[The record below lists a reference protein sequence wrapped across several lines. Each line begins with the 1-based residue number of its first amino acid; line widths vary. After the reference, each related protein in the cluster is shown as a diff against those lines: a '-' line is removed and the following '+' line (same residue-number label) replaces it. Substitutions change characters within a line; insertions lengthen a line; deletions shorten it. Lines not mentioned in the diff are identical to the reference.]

1 MTTKPISS
9 TLLPTGRRWRQVRAR
24 LREALWVIP
33 TLYVIAATVL
43 AVGLT
48 RLDQQHP
55 LDLGWELS
63 AASASTT
70 LAALGGG
77 MITFTGFVTS
87 VILMIVQFGS
97 SQFSPRFLRWFRSEA
112 TLKHALGTFIAT
124 FLFALVAT
132 AITGRGAT
140 DAVPYRAL
148 LGALMLTI
156 ASIGWFLALIS
167 RTSDNL
173 RVARATQRIDAQAR
187 EVFDS
192 VYPETHSDVKAAVVV
207 ARAVDGIEPVQVLRH
222 RGVGAILVSIDRR
235 ALAQLAASH
244 QATIEFV
251 TAVGDHVVTDG
262 PVLRVY
268 GASPI
273 SERRLRTGLTFGDER
288 TPEDDPAFT
297 LRLLVDVAIKALSP
311 AVNDPTTAVQ
321 SIHRIEDV
329 LRYASA
335 KHLSVG
341 VTTDAAG
348 VPCLIYPTPGWDD
361 LVSLAL
367 SEIRLFGAGQ
377 YQVAR
382 RVRALLEDL
391 IADLPGERRPALEQ
405 QLGLLDDAVNAE
417 MAPSQLAP
425 AFVADRQGIGG
436 SGTSSGLPSS
446 SIRTPTEPAP

>member
-1 MTTKPISS
+1 MASKQVSS
-9 TLLPTGRRWRQVRAR
+9 TLLPTGRRWRQQQAR
-24 LREALWVIP
+24 IREALWVIP
-33 TLYVIAATVL
+33 AIYVVAATVL
-43 AVGLT
+43 SVGLT
-48 RLDQQHP
+48 HLDQQHP
-55 LDLGWELS
+55 LNLGWGLS
-63 AASASTT
+63 AASASTA
-70 LAALGGG
+70 LSALGGG

-132 AITGRGAT
+132 AMTGRGAN

-148 LGALMLTI
+148 LGAMVLTLG
-156 ASIGWFLALIS
+156 SIGWFLALIS

-192 VYPETHSDVKAAVVV
+192 VYPETHSQVQAAIAVV
-207 ARAVDGIEPVQVLRH
+207 RAVDGVEPIQVLNH
-222 RGVGAILVSIDRR
+222 RGIGAILVSIDRR
-235 ALAQLAASH
+235 ALAHLAASH
-244 QATIEFV
+244 HATIELV
-251 TAVGDHVVTDG
+251 TAVGDHVATDG

-268 GASPI
+268 ADSPI
-273 SERRLRTGLTFGDER
+273 SARRLRAGLTFGDER

-321 SIHRIEDV
+321 SLHRIEDV

-341 VTTDAAG
+341 VTNDASG

-361 LVSLAL
+361 LVELAL

-377 YQVAR
+377 YQIAR

-391 IADLPGERRPALEQ
+391 LADLPSERHAALNQ
-405 QLGLLDDAVNAE
+405 QLLLLDDAVNSTI
-417 MAPSQLAP
+417 PSSQRAP
-425 AFVADRQGIGG
+425 ALVADRQGLGG
-436 SGTSSGLPSS
+436 GGAISQP
-446 SIRTPTEPAP
+446 TPR